1 MKTTLLSTALIF
13 AGLNLCA
20 QKDYTII
27 IDGKTHEINLDENN
41 SIKVNGK
48 LVDVIVKQKDILN
61 YTDEFFSFQYPKA
74 FSISKT
80 VIEQGISQ
88 VMIMTAEGSGIL
100 IQKYENIDPSFL
112 NEMMLKEVT
121 KESLSYGFEME
132 RADYQKKL
140 LSGHEIMINKATLSY
155 KNETNEYEVA
165 TLGKKDSGILVM
177 TMTMNLGLSNQGKE
191 IIELMWSSLS
201 FNE

>member
-1 MKTTLLSTALIF
+1 MKTTLLSTALLF

-20 QKDYTII
+20 QKDYTIT
-27 IDGKTHEINLDENN
+27 IDGKSHEINLDENN

-140 LSGHEIMINKATLSY
+140 LSGQEIMINKATLSY

-165 TLGKKDSGILVM
+165 TLGKKDSGILIM

-191 IIELMWSSLS
+191 IIELMWNSLS
-201 FNE
+201 FKE

>member
-1 MKTTLLSTALIF
+1 MKTTLLSTALLF

-20 QKDYTII
+20 QKDYTIT

-191 IIELMWSSLS
+191 IIELMWNSLS
-201 FNE
+201 FKE

>member
-1 MKTTLLSTALIF
+1 MKTTLLSTALLF

-20 QKDYTII
+20 QKDYTIT

-88 VMIMTAEGSGIL
+88 VMLMTAEGSGIL

-140 LSGHEIMINKATLSY
+140 LSGHEIMITKPH
-155 KNETNEYEVA
+155 
-165 TLGKKDSGILVM
+165 
-177 TMTMNLGLSNQGKE
+177 
-191 IIELMWSSLS
+191 
-201 FNE
+201 